1 MREILAKVNPDE
13 ISDILLQ
20 LHLRTLFEQA
30 KPDDTVSDI
39 KSHVSKWTARVISS
53 TVNVPSGIE
62 TSPFVFFAVPAA
74 ADGSWWLG
82 YGAVDTV
89 MCEQNEI
96 MQGCPR
102 PTEYSWLLGQSSAAI
117 ADSLIAETPLT
128 KENLNEVLADILW
141 ELTRFGDTD
150 EKRQRCLDDLE
161 SDVDVTGDAEKED
174 GDDDFNWKAEW
185 ERFRAEQ
192 EARRNEKEEE
202 LKRAVDQ
209 AEHARYA
216 YCFQREVRLVK
227 ALLEEHTAQKSG
239 ADYSAPHKHL

>member
-1 MREILAKVNPDE
+1 MQIIRTMREILAKVNPDE

-20 LHLRTLFEQA
+20 LHLRTLFEHA

-39 KSHVSKWTARVISS
+39 KALVSKWTERVISS
-53 TVNVPSGIE
+53 MVNAPSEFE

-82 YGAVDTV
+82 YGAVDAV

-102 PTEYSWLLGQSSAAI
+102 PTEYSWLLGQSSAVI

-141 ELTRFGDTD
+141 ELTWFGDTD
-150 EKRQRCLDDLE
+150 EKRQRCFDGLE
-161 SDVDVTGDAEKED
+161 SDLAETDDDVKED
-174 GDDDFNWKAEW
+174 EEDDFNWKAEF
-185 ERFRAEQ
+185 ERFRAER
-192 EARRNEKEEE
+192 EARRDEKEKE

-209 AEHARYA
+209 AEHARYE

-227 ALLEEHTAQKSG
+227 ALLEEPYDTK
-239 ADYSAPHKHL
+239 KRR